1 LKVLLHVAALILA
14 VQLLLVSCG
23 AIYSSYALE
32 QPTHSDIDYYL
43 DLDNAKGFDKV
54 MMNPDVKYSN
64 VPVFVLKQGTTGTFN
79 IIFTSYEK
87 QLTVYIGAWKY
98 GGIPPWTN
106 GWFTG
111 GPYFRTPDGITYNFT
126 PSNLTLAPSS
136 HGTVTVQITA
146 APDTTVRSYNLSLS
160 LYVTGINIE
169 ETSYPTILTIVK
181 GNTSTTTTSTTTNAT
196 CTSTLINR
204 TITTTVTSTRTIIVT
219 SSNNSTSTTISTGA
233 TPNLSTTRTPTT
245 ETVSTTLTSTITST
259 STERV
264 TDSSIYAWAIGATV
278 IATVFAIV
286 LLRKRG

>member
-1 LKVLLHVAALILA
+1 MHVATLILA
-14 VQLLLVSCG
+14 AQLLLVSCG

-111 GPYFRTPDGITYNFT
+111 GPSFRTPNGITYNFT

-136 HGTVTVQITA
+136 HGTVTMQITA

-169 ETSYPTILTIVK
+169 ETSYPTILTIVN
-181 GNTSTTTTSTTTNAT
+181 GNTSTITTSITTNT
-196 CTSTLINR
+196 SCTSSSINR
-204 TITTTVTSTRTIIVT
+204 TITSTVTSTRTVTVT
-219 SSNNSTSTTISTGA
+219 STGNSTTTMSTAA
-233 TPNLSTTRTPTT
+233 TPNLP
-245 ETVSTTLTSTITST
+245 TITST
-259 STERV
+259 SATGNALTTFTSTVTEISTERV
-264 TDSSIYAWAIGATV
+264 TEPLVYAWAIGATAV
-278 IATVFAIV
+278 AAVLAIV
-286 LLRKRG
+286 ILRKRV